1 MLLNLVNKTPKSLL
15 PLLIFLNTPLYSIT
29 PKLKLG
35 ELKKLRLIT
44 RGFYEEM
51 WKVLLSCKNYDSKN
65 YGFCISLTDI
75 I

>member
-1 MLLNLVNKTPKSLL
+1 MLLNLENKTPKSLL
-15 PLLIFLNTPLYSIT
+15 IFLNIPLYSIT

-51 WKVLLSCKNYDSKN
+51 WKVLHSCKNYDSKN
-65 YGFCISLTDI
+65 YGFCISLKDI